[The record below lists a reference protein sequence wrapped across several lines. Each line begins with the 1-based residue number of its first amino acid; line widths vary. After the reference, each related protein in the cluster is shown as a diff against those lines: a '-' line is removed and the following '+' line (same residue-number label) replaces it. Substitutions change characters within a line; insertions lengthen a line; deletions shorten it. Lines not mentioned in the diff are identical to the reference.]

1 MINIGA
7 EDYNVLKQQYIK
19 KYIRL
24 ELLDFQYNIVDE
36 LSGNMT
42 KCSINVDSNSDL
54 RRSCDLAFV
63 VTTSTFDIKSGSKL
77 WLDKFVR
84 SYVGYENMRT
94 GEIQWYNQGIYLVNN
109 PQWSYDAS
117 TNEISMQALD
127 LMSKLTGLRN
137 GNLEGIPTVI
147 AKDENVREAIIS
159 TLELGGFTKYV
170 CEECKTNDGTI
181 VPVPYDIEIDVG
193 GTVYDVLAEL
203 RDIMPNYQIYFDVNG
218 VFHYE
223 PIPLAYDDPVLID
236 DNLWQYTLL
245 SENINTDFE
254 SVKNYV
260 EVLGHTWDVDY
271 YSPSESTTVSGGT
284 ITPTF
289 ADLKELQQDT
299 AVGITLP
306 SDIDVSG
313 GGGQLLPDGYK
324 QFSYIQSTGTQYIDT
339 GFSISSN
346 NYNKIKFIVDC
357 DIIGKGSGASDWLI
371 NGSNINNAYFYV
383 GQYQSKYYYGCGT
396 TDHNTNISVI
406 SGRHTF
412 TLDTKNKKFSV
423 SDVLEV
429 SATTESVTAT
439 ANLYLCGFAYTA
451 QRSFA
456 QKLYGS
462 KIYQDDV
469 LVRNFIPCKNS
480 SGVIGLYDVVNSQFY
495 SNAGTGE
502 FTAGIEKEDLPSG
515 YIQLEY
521 IQSSGTQY
529 IDTGFKP
536 NQDTRLVAT
545 VDFSPA
551 TAWRW
556 IFGGRQAASSNAF
569 GFLSQEN
576 SKYRFDYGASTNSL
590 SYEPTGYITID
601 INKNKCHI
609 NSTLAST
616 ATYTT
621 FTSPVSCFLFGNNNN
636 GTYTGGSTLKMY
648 SCQIYDNN
656 VLIRN
661 FVPCKNSDGI
671 IGMYDTT
678 NNQFYQNLGTGEFV
692 GGSELFPD
700 SVDYKITINYL
711 GKYGVVDID
720 DEVVKKLAKDI
731 EWIFKAEADVEEPLL
746 PSGYT
751 QVEYIQSEG
760 AQYIDTGFKPNQDTR
775 VVGDMQFMSNTS
787 DKESA
792 LFGYRVATNSQQYN
806 FYQYNGTMR
815 SPYNNSVGYTTTLS
829 TDKISI
835 DKNKNVT
842 SVNGVVTS
850 NVSYASFQ
858 CGGNMYLFGLNLNGS
873 LSATQGSRRI
883 YTCKIYDDDVLVR
896 DFIPCKNSDG
906 VIGMYDIV
914 NSQFYQNSGSGE
926 FVAGDEVGPVQ
937 NMKFWRF
944 MGHQQAQATSYDNNP
959 SSPFY
964 VGDPIGSSS
973 VGRIRIVLYGGEY
986 DNIYSD
992 DLAKQ
997 RADFEIYQ
1005 RSRLNDSIS
1014 MESIPI
1020 PWMDANIVIS
1030 HKFGQKPEPSK
1041 YIVKS
1046 FSVDYATG
1054 GTMTINAISWYPYYE
1069 ESEVV

>member
-54 RRSCDLAFV
+54 RRSCDLGFV
-63 VTTSTFDIKSGSKL
+63 VTTSTFDIKAGSKIF
-77 WLDKFVR
+77 LDKMIR
-84 SYVGYENMRT
+84 PYVGYENMRT

-109 PQWSYDAS
+109 PQWSYNAS

-137 GNLEGIPTVI
+137 GNLEGIPTKI

-159 TLELGGFTKYV
+159 TLALGGFTKYV
-170 CEECKTNDGTI
+170 CEECKTKDGTI

-193 GTVYDVLAEL
+193 GTVYDVLTGL
-203 RDIMPNYQIYFDVNG
+203 RDIMPNYQIYFDING

-223 PIPLAYDDPVLID
+223 PIPLAYDDPVLLD
-236 DNLWQYTLL
+236 DDLFNNVLI

-254 SVKNYV
+254 NVKNYV

-289 ADLKELQQDT
+289 ADLKELQNDT

-306 SDIDVSG
+306 SDVEVGGSG
-313 GGGQLLPDGYK
+313 TSILPDGY
-324 QFSYIQSTGTQYIDT
+324 T
-339 GFSISSN
+339 
-346 NYNKIKFIVDC
+346 
-357 DIIGKGSGASDWLI
+357 
-371 NGSNINNAYFYV
+371 
-383 GQYQSKYYYGCGT
+383 
-396 TDHNTNISVI
+396 
-406 SGRHTF
+406 
-412 TLDTKNKKFSV
+412 
-423 SDVLEV
+423 
-429 SATTESVTAT
+429 
-439 ANLYLCGFAYTA
+439 
-451 QRSFA
+451 
-456 QKLYGS
+456 
-462 KIYQDDV
+462 
-469 LVRNFIPCKNS
+469 
-480 SGVIGLYDVVNSQFY
+480 
-495 SNAGTGE
+495 
-502 FTAGIEKEDLPSG
+502 
-515 YIQLEY
+515 QLEY
-521 IQSSGTQY
+521 IQSSGTQC
-529 IDTGFKP
+529 IDTGLTCNKADNYQIKMDCELANEDKYAGANGYLQYQASIMNGVRGHLSVVYKNYIETISVDNVVKKTSDWSSFSGSNVKIGILRLGDS
-536 NQDTRLVAT
+536 NDTWLLE
-545 VDFSPA
+545 DMQSGK
-551 TAWRW
+551 
-556 IFGGRQAASSNAF
+556 I
-569 GFLSQEN
+569 
-576 SKYRFDYGASTNSL
+576 
-590 SYEPTGYITID
+590 
-601 INKNKCHI
+601 
-609 NSTLAST
+609 
-616 ATYTT
+616 
-621 FTSPVSCFLFGNNNN
+621 
-636 GTYTGGSTLKMY
+636 Y
-648 SCQIYDNN
+648 SCEIYKDDGI
-656 VLIRN
+656 IRN
-661 FVPCKNSDGI
+661 FIPCKNSTNV
-671 IGMYDTT
+671 IGLYDTV
-678 NNQFYQNLGTGEFV
+678 NSQFYQNAGTGTFIAGPETPPV
-692 GGSELFPD
+692 VID
-700 SVDYKITINYL
+700 KITINYL
-711 GKYGVVDID
+711 GNNDILDID
-720 DEVVKKLAKDI
+720 DKPIKELSKDT

-751 QVEYIQSEG
+751 QVKYIQSDG

-775 VVGDMQFMSNTS
+775 VVGDMQFMTNTS
-787 DKESA
+787 NLESA
-792 LFGYRVATNSQQYN
+792 LFGYRVAVRSQEYN
-806 FYQYNGTMR
+806 FYQHNGIMR
-815 SPYNNSVGYTTTLS
+815 SPYNNSVGDRTTLS

-850 NVSYASFQ
+850 NELYASFQ

-883 YTCKIYDDDVLVR
+883 YTCKIYDNDTLIR
-896 DFIPCKNSDG
+896 DFIPCKNPDG

-914 NSQFYQNSGSGE
+914 NSQFYQNSGSDE
-926 FVAGDEVGPVQ
+926 FVAGDEVVPVQ

-944 MGHQQAQATSYDNNP
+944 MGHQQAQATSYDDNP

-1014 MESIPI
+1014 METIPI
-1020 PWMDANIVIS
+1020 PWIDANIVIS
-1030 HKFGQKPEPSK
+1030 HRFGQKEIPSK